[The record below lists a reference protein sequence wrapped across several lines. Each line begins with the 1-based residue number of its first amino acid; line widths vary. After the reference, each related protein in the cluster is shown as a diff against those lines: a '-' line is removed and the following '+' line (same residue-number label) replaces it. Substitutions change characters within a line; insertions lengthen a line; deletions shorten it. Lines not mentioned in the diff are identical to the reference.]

1 MARSKTCKSKMKTNS
16 KVLNVSQ
23 AEVEKVIFSLTSKL
37 ASFENIPQTKRNLV
51 LRKSLLTYLEKDESN
66 SVLLMGQSGTG
77 KTTILNN
84 TLFELETIKK
94 VNFPTIIKL
103 SGILQQTDK
112 LALKEV
118 ARQLGLESMVE
129 KANLRSF
136 SECFNFILATLTEI
150 EQQDSRRKNVK
161 KAIIKPL
168 VFILEEFE
176 LFALQPK
183 QLLLYNLLD
192 AVQSALRPIIVIG
205 LTNRID
211 AIDLLEKRVK
221 SRFSNRVI
229 HFQQPD
235 SVSSFIEIL
244 KFYLSIES
252 SNERQIEKQY
262 LEHFNNE
269 VELLFRNKEMNSLVE
284 QIFNVDND
292 VPRMLNVMSLPI
304 RCLTTENP
312 FLDVDSIIK
321 SFKEQNFYQMSNVIK
336 DLSLLEL
343 CLLICSKKLFDK
355 EIREFNFEML
365 YEEFEKFTKRYLVK
379 DLKFVKSVVFKVRCN
394 VHYSLYA
401 DCIEERVDCGGYLKK
416 WLENA

>member
-1 MARSKTCKSKMKTNS
+1 MKTNS

-23 AEVEKVIFSLTSKL
+23 AEVEKVILSLTSKL

-269 VELLFRNKEMNSLVE
+269 VEKQRNE
-284 QIFNVDND
+284 
-292 VPRMLNVMSLPI
+292 
-304 RCLTTENP
+304 
-312 FLDVDSIIK
+312 
-321 SFKEQNFYQMSNVIK
+321 
-336 DLSLLEL
+336 
-343 CLLICSKKLFDK
+343 
-355 EIREFNFEML
+355 
-365 YEEFEKFTKRYLVK
+365 
-379 DLKFVKSVVFKVRCN
+379 
-394 VHYSLYA
+394 
-401 DCIEERVDCGGYLKK
+401 
-416 WLENA
+416 